1 VKTRKE
7 LKEEFRQIKYRM
19 GVFRITNQVNGKVFI
34 GSSTDLVAIWHAQ
47 KFQLNAGMHSNEQ
60 LQKDWNRFGPEAFS
74 YDILEELSQKEGETL
89 DIRSELSTLEAL
101 VTEELQPYDEKGYN
115 RMKLPPSGSIH

>member
-7 LKEEFRQIKYRM
+7 LREEFRLIKYRM

-34 GSSTDLVAIWHAQ
+34 GSSVDLVAIWHAQ
-47 KFQLNAGMHSNEQ
+47 KFQLNAGIHSNEQ
-60 LQKDWNRFGPEAFS
+60 LQKDWNLFGQEAFS
-74 YDILEELSQKEGETL
+74 YDILEELCQKEGETL
-89 DIRSELSTLEAL
+89 DIGSELSALEAL

-115 RMKLPPSGSIH
+115 RRKAPQTGS